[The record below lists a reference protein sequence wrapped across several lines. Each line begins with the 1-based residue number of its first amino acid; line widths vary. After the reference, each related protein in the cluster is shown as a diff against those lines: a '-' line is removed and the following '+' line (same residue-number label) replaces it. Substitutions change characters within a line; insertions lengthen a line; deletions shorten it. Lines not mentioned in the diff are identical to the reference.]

1 LLPSGEQIIKTSVS
15 LPDDLFRQA
24 EATAKKLRVSRSR
37 LYAQAIAEFLERWSS
52 ERVTEKLTKVYSN
65 TRAEVH
71 TARTRAQ
78 MKSLPEDS
86 W

>member
-1 LLPSGEQIIKTSVS
+1 MKTSVS

-24 EATAKKLRVSRSR
+24 EATAKKLRVSRSQ
-37 LYAQAIAEFLERWSS
+37 LYAQAIAEFLERCSS
-52 ERVTEKLTKVYSN
+52 EHVMENLNKLYSN

-71 TARTRAQ
+71 TALTRAQ
-78 MKSLPEDS
+78 MKSLPKDS